1 MKQFL
6 LFVGLLCASFITS
19 SVAQEFGEAS
29 IFADNFQGKKTASGE
44 LYDMNKLTA
53 AHKSFPFGSKLRVT
67 RLDNKQSVIVKV
79 NDRGPYIKGKVIELS
94 RKAAREIG
102 LTEGEVR
109 VRIELVEKSNNN
121 EDIRPPKPAPIVE
134 LPDAKKD
141 FASKGD
147 DKKKKKDAAPVKK
160 DSKTASTPKEYST
173 PEPAK
178 TAPKEVPSE
187 TAKTF
192 APGELYKINLLK
204 PERDGYGLQVAVMK
218 DVDNAMRKVAELQ
231 KDFFKNVLMMS
242 DKSGYKIILG
252 PFPDIATA
260 ESYKKS
266 AKKKK
271 IQGFVV
277 NLKTME
283 KM

>member
-6 LFVGLLCASFITS
+6 LFVGFLCASCITT

-53 AHKSFPFGSKLRVT
+53 AHKSFPFGTKLKIT
-67 RLDNKQSVIVKV
+67 RLDNKQSVIVRV
-79 NDRGPYIKGKVIELS
+79 NDRGPYIKGRVVELS

-102 LTEGEVR
+102 LTEGEVK
-109 VRIELVEKSNNN
+109 VRIELVEKANSN
-121 EDIRPPKPAPIVE
+121 EDIRPPKPAPVVE
-134 LPDAKKD
+134 IPDAKND

-147 DKKKKKDAAPVKK
+147 DKKKKTATPKK
-160 DSKTASTPKEYST
+160 ETKPTATPKEYTTT
-173 PEPAK
+173 PENTKA
-178 TAPKEVPSE
+178 AAKEVPTE
-187 TAKTF
+187 TAKNF

-204 PERDGYGLQVAVMK
+204 PEREGYGLQVAVMK

-252 PFPDIATA
+252 PFPDVATA

-271 IQGFVV
+271 MQGFII